1 MLMKQKGQSG
11 SGAGPRNKVVS
22 PNELIWQMHQAQRLE
37 TRAWTLLAVAASL
50 VLGLSLFLG

>member
-1 MLMKQKGQSG
+1 MKQKGQSG

-50 VLGLSLFLG
+50 VLGLSLLLG